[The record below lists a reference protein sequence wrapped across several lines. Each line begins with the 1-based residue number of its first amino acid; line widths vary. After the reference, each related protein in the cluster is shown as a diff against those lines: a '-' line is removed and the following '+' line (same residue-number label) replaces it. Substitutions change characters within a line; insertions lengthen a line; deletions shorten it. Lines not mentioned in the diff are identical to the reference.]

1 MIVHIEPYQASIDAI
16 QAQLNRLGYRNAME
30 GILKRAINETASV
43 GKKRLY
49 EEMASEYAFKDGAI
63 SRKDVIRRG
72 VRSGRLEATIRVKGG
87 TLQVFKSY
95 ENEENSGSTAAK
107 AKILRSGTLKELE
120 LRSGRKSYKAF
131 VATMK
136 NQSKENGAVTHQSI
150 FQRVPGK
157 KMKNDPNKEAIR
169 VITSLSKAKAAEVVY
184 LRKDIGSELQSE
196 IAFRMLKHMNAVI
209 GGKE

>member
-16 QAQLNRLGYRNAME
+16 QAQLDRLGYRNAME

-63 SRKDVIRRG
+63 SRKNVIRRG
-72 VRSGRLEATIRVKGG
+72 VRSGRLEATLRVKGG

-95 ENEENSGSTAAK
+95 ENEENSGSAAAK

-120 LRSGRKSYKAF
+120 LRTGRKTYKAF

-136 NQSKENGAVTHQSI
+136 NQSKENGVVTHQSI

-169 VITSLSKAKAAEVVY
+169 VLTSLSKAKAAEMVY

-209 GGKE
+209 GGRE